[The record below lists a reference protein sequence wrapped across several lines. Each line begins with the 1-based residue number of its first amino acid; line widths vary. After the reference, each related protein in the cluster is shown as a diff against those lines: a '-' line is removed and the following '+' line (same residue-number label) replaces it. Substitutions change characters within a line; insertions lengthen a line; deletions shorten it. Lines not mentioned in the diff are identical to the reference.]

1 MRGWLGDRRMGDVA
15 HLACAVIFVVGVP
28 VKVGDNL
35 YAENEYREDK
45 RS

>member
-1 MRGWLGDRRMGDVA
+1 MRGRLRDSRVSDVA
-15 HLACAVIFVVGVP
+15 HLACAVIFVVGAS

-35 YAENEYREDK
+35 YAENEYRENQ